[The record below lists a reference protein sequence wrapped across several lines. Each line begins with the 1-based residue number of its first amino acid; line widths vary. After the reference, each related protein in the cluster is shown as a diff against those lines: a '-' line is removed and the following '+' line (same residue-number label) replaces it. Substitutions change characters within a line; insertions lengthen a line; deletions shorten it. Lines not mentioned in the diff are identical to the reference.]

1 MELLLLLPFLM
12 GWVVGSVQSYYP
24 EKAKVQKLVEEL
36 KWSQAK
42 VKTQQLDLDRWAA
55 KNQEWAKEMV
65 QGKTQDW
72 PRANSYWR
80 FEGPKLQQR
89 VLDLEMELDRLRSQ
103 TLWKQD

>member
-1 MELLLLLPFLM
+1 M

-36 KWSQAK
+36 GWAK
-42 VKTQQLDLDRWAA
+42 AKIGVQKLDLDRWAE
-55 KNQEWAKEMV
+55 KNQLWAKEMV
-65 QGKTQDW
+65 QDLGQEW
-72 PRANSYWR
+72 PQKNSSYWR